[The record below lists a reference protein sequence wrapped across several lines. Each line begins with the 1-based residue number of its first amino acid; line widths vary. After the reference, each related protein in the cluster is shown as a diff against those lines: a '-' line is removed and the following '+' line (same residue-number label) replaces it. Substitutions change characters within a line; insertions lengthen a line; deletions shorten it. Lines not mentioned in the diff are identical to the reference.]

1 MEAKGIGDDDN
12 SEHVLMEQS
21 MEVGD
26 ILLESAFELL
36 LNEDG
41 DRFDL
46 EDDSGK
52 LIREIGE
59 DGGAGQKMIVED
71 ATTPQLGGKI
81 ILDHQYIEMDDASD
95 VTVPEINFRDTNFPR
110 FTRPSTISQRS
121 RGKIALQDEREL
133 TTLAIE
139 DGGTDGSGTNA
150 GDTIIM
156 ERDSANVIM
165 EEAASRILDQHN
177 PGFVTLNGTDGSSTN
192 AGSHLEFEIGTAG
205 SLPGSFSIFTTGD
218 LATTYDSTSL
228 TYDSTQQTYDATT

>member
-1 MEAKGIGDDDN
+1 MEARGIGDDDN
-12 SEHVLMEQS
+12 SEHILTESS

-81 ILDHQYIEMDDASD
+81 ILDHQYIEMDDASN
-95 VTVPEINFRDTNFPR
+95 VTIPPINFKETNFPR
-110 FTRPSTISQRS
+110 FTRPATISQS
-121 RGKIALQDEREL
+121 VRGIIALQDEREVTKIVL
-133 TTLAIE
+133 N
-139 DGGTDGSGTNA
+139 GTNGSSANA
-150 GDTIIM
+150 GDNIIS
-156 ERDSANVIM
+156 ERDSDDMVY
-165 EEAASRILDQHN
+165 EEAASVILDQHN
-177 PGFVTLNGTDGSSTN
+177 PGFVQLNGTDGSSSN
-192 AGSHLEFEIGTAG
+192 AGDYVEFEIGTKPPFEYP
-205 SLPGSFSIFTTGD
+205 LFTTGD
-218 LATTYDSTSL
+218 LAARYDATTL
-228 TYDSTQQTYDATT
+228 TYDSTQQTYDVTD